1 MEHEPGSNCEVS
13 GCFQR
18 DFLPF
23 KCDLCHKIV
32 CLAHKTYAAHSCE
45 AALSKDMTSLDCP
58 VCRMAIKFSK
68 AEDPDAVWHRH
79 YAVSGGCKPPKSI
92 VAPKKCPCCITTLGP
107 SNTWK
112 CPKCALEVCLTHRLP
127 EDHQCKAINGN
138 NRIPPIP
145 SNQQAP
151 TTNPPKYTVKR
162 NIQPPSQYVGE
173 NSLRGS
179 AERRMAHA
187 AAASTG
193 NRSGTSND
201 TVHTCPRCGERF
213 ADAVLL
219 VSHFEISHPDGNGT
233 SSSGSSSSGGSSS
246 GLSAAAD
253 LFSSSAI
260 AAQNA
265 ALSAFNSA
273 TRFGQSDSNQ
283 SSSPPSTTT
292 PTSASSRTAT
302 ATTQYANDGLGR
314 EVCPI
319 CSRRFVD
326 AADLVVHYQTAHDT
340 TPSSSTNN
348 INNSNSS
355 PQIFSGQDCSIS

>member
-1 MEHEPGSNCEVS
+1 MEQEPGANCEVS

-23 KCDLCHKIV
+23 KCDLCQKIV

-58 VCRMAIKFSK
+58 VCRMTIKFSK

-112 CPKCALEVCLTHRLP
+112 CPKCAVEVCLTHRLP

-145 SNQQAP
+145 SHQKAP
-151 TTNPPKYTVKR
+151 TTNPPKYTAKR

-179 AERRMAHA
+179 AERRMAQA

-201 TVHTCPRCGERF
+201 TAHTCPRCGERF

-233 SSSGSSSSGGSSS
+233 SSSSSGGSSS

-283 SSSPPSTTT
+283 SSTPSTTT
-292 PTSASSRTAT
+292 PTSSSSSRTAT
-302 ATTQYANDGLGR
+302 TTTQHANDGLGR

-326 AADLVVHYQTAHDT
+326 AAELVVHYQTAHDT

-348 INNSNSS
+348 NNDSNSS